1 MRLIPIFDTNIFGD
15 LQRGT
20 ISQDA
25 WRRVRRKA
33 PGRGWLLSSVTAL
46 ELLAAVDAAPSAAF
60 LDVKQRISA
69 AYSMCN
75 GRILED
81 PRMLLCK
88 EILHI
93 PFPADKMAPAGRAIE
108 REMDVVRRGNSL
120 EQLLKGIPYKGRHI
134 KLNEKSAI
142 TRVMAGP
149 KRDWKA
155 AVEKMADE
163 YYPAWREHFKS
174 TGKRIPPEKKR
185 ELRPRSTWQPQRVEF
200 IKSLIQWLNASEN
213 PALVDELC
221 KRFDAVLEFTIFIS
235 REFLISNY
243 SLAEHDSDVF
253 DMYQLQYLA
262 MDRFVIVTHDPD
274 LTHRTQHSDQASR
287 IMTFDQFLSTL

>member
-1 MRLIPIFDTNIFGD
+1 VRLIPIFDTNVFGD
-15 LQRGT
+15 LQRGS

-25 WRRVRRKA
+25 WRRVRQKA
-33 PGRGWLLSSVTAL
+33 PCRGWPLSSVTAL
-46 ELLAAVDAAPSAAF
+46 ELLAAVDAAPAAGF

-93 PFPADKMAPAGRAIE
+93 PFPADQMAPAGRVIE

-120 EQLLKGIPYKGRHI
+120 EQLLKGIPFKGRHI
-134 KLNEKSAI
+134 KMNATSAI
-142 TRVMAGP
+142 TQVMAGP

-185 ELRPRSTWQPQRVEF
+185 ELKPRSAWQPQGPAF
-200 IKSLIQWLNASEN
+200 IKNLIQWLHASET
-213 PALVDELC
+213 PVLVEKLC
-221 KRFDAVLEFTIFIS
+221 KRFDAVLEFTTFIS
-235 REFLISNY
+235 REFLIGNY
-243 SLAEHDSDVF
+243 SLDEHDSDVF
-253 DMYQLQYLA
+253 DMFQLQYLA
-262 MDRFVIVTHDPD
+262 MDRFVIVTNDPD
-274 LTHRTQHSDQASR
+274 LVHRTQHSHQTSR
-287 IMTFDQFLSTL
+287 IMSFEQFFSTL

>member
-1 MRLIPIFDTNIFGD
+1 MRSIPIFDTNIFGD
-15 LQRGT
+15 LQRGS

-25 WRRVRRKA
+25 WRRLRKKA
-33 PGRGWLLSSVTAL
+33 PGHGWPLSSVTAL
-46 ELLAAVDAAPSAAF
+46 ELLAAVDAVPSTGF
-60 LDVKQRISA
+60 VDVKQRISA

-88 EILHI
+88 EILRI
-93 PFPADKMAPAGRAIE
+93 PFPADKMAPAAKTIN

-142 TRVMAGP
+142 TQVMGGP

-155 AVEKMADE
+155 SVEKMADE

-174 TGKRIPPEKKR
+174 TGKRIPPEKKK
-185 ELRPRSTWQPQRVEF
+185 ELKPRSTWGPQRAEF
-200 IKSLIQWLNASEN
+200 IKSLIQWLHAGET
-213 PALVDELC
+213 PELVDDLC
-221 KRFDAVLEFTIFIS
+221 KRLDAVLEFTIFVS
-235 REFLISNY
+235 REFLIGNY
-243 SLAEHDSDVF
+243 SLEQHDSDIF

-262 MDRFVIVTHDPD
+262 LDRFVIVTSDPD
-274 LTHRTQHSDQASR
+274 LIHRTQHSHQASR
-287 IMTFDQFLSTL
+287 IMSFDQFLSRL

>member
-15 LQRGT
+15 LQRGS

-25 WRRVRRKA
+25 WRRVRQKA
-33 PGRGWLLSSVTAL
+33 PGRGWPLSSVTAL
-46 ELLAAVDAAPSAAF
+46 ELLAAVDAAPAAGF

-88 EILHI
+88 EILRI
-93 PFPADKMAPAGRAIE
+93 PFPADQMAPAGRVIE

-120 EQLLKGIPYKGRHI
+120 EQLLKGIPFKGRHI
-134 KLNEKSAI
+134 KMNATSAI
-142 TRVMAGP
+142 TQVMAGP

-185 ELRPRSTWQPQRVEF
+185 ELKPRSAWQPQGPAF
-200 IKSLIQWLNASEN
+200 IKNLIQWLHASET
-213 PALVDELC
+213 PVLMDELC
-221 KRFDAVLEFTIFIS
+221 KRFDAVLEFTIFIT
-235 REFLISNY
+235 REFLIGNY
-243 SLAEHDSDVF
+243 SLERHDSDVF

-262 MDRFVIVTHDPD
+262 MDRFIIVTSDPD
-274 LTHRTQHSDQASR
+274 LVHRTQHSHQASR
-287 IMTFDQFLSTL
+287 IMSFDQFVSML